1 MHRTGSLSAMFGLS
15 CLGMMAWLL
24 AAAAGPASG
33 KASLHPVTV
42 VTITAGRPTEFQFK
56 LSNLS
61 ALPEGPITFKVTN
74 AGRFFH
80 NFKIC
85 TTPVANG
92 AANSCVGKA
101 TKFLKSGQSATL
113 TVTLTRSGSYEYLDA
128 IAGHAAF
135 GMKGLIGVDVTPSP
149 STVAPT
155 NTSPPAEQA
164 APSAGQASPA
174 PAPAPALP
182 LESLDQ
188 QQVPQSVMPPPLK
201 CPLGVHENAL

>member
-1 MHRTGSLSAMFGLS
+1 MFGLS

-24 AAAAGPASG
+24 AAAAGSASG
-33 KASLHPVTV
+33 KASLHPLTV
-42 VTITAGRPTEFQFK
+42 VTVTAGRPSEFQFQ
-56 LSNLS
+56 LSNVS
-61 ALPEGPITFKVTN
+61 SLPEGPMTFNVTN

-85 TTPVANG
+85 TAPVASG

-135 GMKGLIGVDVTPSP
+135 GMKGLVSVDVTSSP
-149 STVAPT
+149 SLVAPT
-155 NTSPPAEQA
+155 NTSS
-164 APSAGQASPA
+164 SAGQTAPPAGQAA
-174 PAPAPALP
+174 PAPAIP

-188 QQVPQSVMPPPLK
+188 EQVPQSAASP
-201 CPLGVHENAL
+201 